1 MIKAYPK
8 IFSIGQDYIRDIFK
22 EEVVVE
28 EKLDGSQFCFGKID
42 GELHFRSKGKVQH
55 VGAVD
60 KMFQPVVEFIQVQEW
75 AIPNNTIFY
84 SELLNKCKHNTL
96 KYNRTPTSKLML
108 FGMSDSSGTKFET
121 NYLVLERFSHQLA
134 IDPPRILYKG
144 KIESIDFLMSLLDRE
159 SYLGGP
165 NIEGV
170 VVKNFHRPFML
181 GGQPIP
187 AMFGKLV
194 SEKFKEIHQKGWSKE
209 KTNRGKWAGYV
220 EAHRTEAR
228 WMKGIQH
235 LTEKGELEYSPRDI
249 GNLIREIKADIEEEE
264 KENIKE
270 FLWREFGQEFLRRST
285 SGLPEF
291 YKEWLAKR
299 SFEDEQ

>member
-1 MIKAYPK
+1 M
-8 IFSIGQDYIRDIFK
+8 
-22 EEVVVE
+22 
-28 EKLDGSQFCFGKID
+28 
-42 GELHFRSKGKVQH
+42 
-55 VGAVD
+55 
-60 KMFQPVVEFIQVQEW
+60 
-75 AIPNNTIFY
+75 
-84 SELLNKCKHNTL
+84 
-96 KYNRTPTSKLML
+96 
-108 FGMSDSSGTKFET
+108 
-121 NYLVLERFSHQLA
+121 
-134 IDPPRILYKG
+134 
-144 KIESIDFLMSLLDRE
+144 
-159 SYLGGP
+159 
-165 NIEGV
+165 
-170 VVKNFHRPFML
+170 
-181 GGQPIP
+181 
-187 AMFGKLV
+187 
-194 SEKFKEIHQKGWSKE
+194 
-209 KTNRGKWAGYV
+209 AGYV